1 MLLRS
6 KRTVDC
12 PFLEPSHN
20 TLHLINHFTQLKNNE
35 TPNYKIVLG
44 TLFLFYSLI
53 FLGSLQFKDPK
64 SFYSVKEVL
73 QPEIDIIELIKIQ
86 TDINKVSFLTTDRG
100 FMRRKNLTNIVHD
113 FAEMEFFNKN
123 RTATHSFLCSHFK
136 NSFVSIINFKADNK
150 LTHQYSF
157 YCPVIKHKYDNYI
170 DIVIFRNQSIDLEK
184 IRVVI

>member
-20 TLHLINHFTQLKNNE
+20 SLNLINHFTHMKNNE
-35 TPNYKIVLG
+35 TPTYKVVLG
-44 TLFLFYSLI
+44 TLFLFYSLV
-53 FLGSLQFKDPK
+53 FLGSLQFKDSK
-64 SFYSVKEVL
+64 SFYPVKQVL
-73 QPEIDIIELIKIQ
+73 KPEMDIIELIKIQ

-123 RTATHSFLCSHFK
+123 RTATHKFLCSHFN
-136 NSFVSIINFKADNK
+136 NSFVSIMNFKADKN
-150 LTHQYSF
+150 LTHQFSF
-157 YCPVIKHKYDNYI
+157 YCPTMKRQFENYV
-170 DIVIFRNQSIDLEK
+170 DIIIFRNQTIDLEK